1 MTVLISL
8 YGLKQCS
15 TSRRVEK
22 AFNEAGVDY
31 QFYDIREQVPS
42 KEDIK
47 RALESSDRP
56 KQVFNTSGSAYR
68 EKNLKDKIDDLSQEE
83 IVDLL
88 ASDGMLIKRPL
99 VTDKEVATTG
109 AKEDTVA
116 YWIEKEGK

>member
-22 AFNEAGVDY
+22 AFSEAGVDY

>member
-1 MTVLISL
+1 MISL

-22 AFNEAGVDY
+22 VFNEAEIDY

-47 RALESSDRP
+47 RALENTDRP

-68 EKNLKDKIDDLSQEE
+68 EMGLKDKIDDLSQEE

>member
-8 YGLKQCS
+8 YGLKKCS

-22 AFNEAGVDY
+22 AFTEAGVGY

-99 VTDKEVATTG
+99 VTDKEVASTG
-109 AKEDTVA
+109 AREDTVA

>member
-22 AFNEAGVDY
+22 AFTEAGVDY
-31 QFYDIREQVPS
+31 QFYDIREQVPC

-99 VTDKEVATTG
+99 VTDKEVASTG

>member
-1 MTVLISL
+1 MINL

-22 AFNEAGVDY
+22 AFNEAGLDY
-31 QFYDIREQVPS
+31 QFYDIREHVPS

-47 RALESSDRP
+47 RALESTDRP

-68 EKNLKDKIDDLSQEE
+68 EMDLKDKIDDLSQEE

>member
-1 MTVLISL
+1 MISL

-22 AFNEAGVDY
+22 AFTEAGVDY

-47 RALESSDRP
+47 RALGSSDRP

-83 IVDLL
+83 IVNLL

-99 VTDKEVATTG
+99 VTDKEVASTG